1 MKYKRMGD
9 VCSVVT
15 DYVANGSFASLKQN
29 AEYQSRGYAA
39 VIRLK
44 DYRNNFNGPFEYVS
58 KDSYEFLKKTKLR
71 GGEIIISNVG
81 ANIGTV
87 FKAPKL
93 GYGMTLGP
101 NSIMIKTKYVDD
113 YYYYLLKSNYG
124 QNLIKSIVSGS
135 AQPKFNKTD
144 FKALEVPVPRLEEQK
159 SIADRLAIIDYK
171 IRKNNQINNNLAA

>member
-1 MKYKRMGD
+1 MKYEKMGE

-29 AEYQSRGYAA
+29 VEYQSQGYAA

-58 KDSYEFLKKTKLR
+58 KASYEFLKKTKLM
-71 GGEIIISNVG
+71 GKEIIISNVG

-87 FKAPKL
+87 FKAPTL
-93 GYGMTLGP
+93 GRAMTLGP
-101 NSIMIKTKYVDD
+101 NAIIIKTEYIDD

-124 QNLIKSIVSGS
+124 QNLLRSIASGS

-144 FKALEVPVPRLEEQK
+144 FKSLEVPVPTLEEQK
-159 SIADRLAIIDYK
+159 YIANQLTTIDEK
-171 IRKNNQINNNLAA
+171 IHKNKQINDNLAA

>member
-1 MKYKRMGD
+1 MKYKKIGD
-9 VCSVVT
+9 ICSVIT
-15 DYVANGSFASLKQN
+15 DYVANGSFSSLKQN
-29 AEYQSRGYAA
+29 VEYQQHGYAA

-58 KDSYEFLKKTKLR
+58 KRSYEFLKKTKLM

-87 FKAPKL
+87 FKVPNLKC
-93 GYGMTLGP
+93 GMTLGP

-124 QNLIKSIVSGS
+124 QSLINSIVSGS

-144 FKALEVPVPRLEEQK
+144 FKKLEVPVPTLEEQK
-159 SIADRLAIIDYK
+159 EIVGHLTTIDNK
-171 IRKNNQINNNLAA
+171 IHKNNQINDNLVA